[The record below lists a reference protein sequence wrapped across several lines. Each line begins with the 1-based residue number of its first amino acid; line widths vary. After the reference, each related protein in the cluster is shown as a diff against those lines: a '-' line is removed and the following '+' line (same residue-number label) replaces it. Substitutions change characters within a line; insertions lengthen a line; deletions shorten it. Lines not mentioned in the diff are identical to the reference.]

1 MASLFSWT
9 STVPKESVGGLGTQ
23 EGEESDAGSSDGDSE
38 HDVDNETTVSG
49 RVAQG
54 FQVPYIS
61 WGAAR
66 AEKNKNKGRGSEG
79 RVEVLSDDI
88 SDGVEGVLG
97 AEGEKEEKGK
107 LLEEKREKKEKRLYM
122 QKMEKIL
129 GVKYA
134 NK

>member
-38 HDVDNETTVSG
+38 HDADNETTVSG
-49 RVAQG
+49 RAAQG

-66 AEKNKNKGRGSEG
+66 AEKNKNGNGDDNDNDNDDNDNSNDGYSGRG
-79 RVEVLSDDI
+79 RCHW
-88 SDGVEGVLG
+88 
-97 AEGEKEEKGK
+97 
-107 LLEEKREKKEKRLYM
+107 
-122 QKMEKIL
+122 
-129 GVKYA
+129 
-134 NK
+134 